1 MRIKVLGCLALVLA
15 SSVVASEV
23 SIYKWVD
30 DEGVVHFS
38 HSHPANKEATEVDIQ
53 VAYSSSAIDSEKT
66 TEEQKAEDDEENEE
80 LRLAQVEKNKKMFEE
95 NCQSAQANHKMLSNF
110 KKVLMQDE
118 NGNEKLLT
126 GEEITE
132 QLEINKKHLDV
143 YCEPSN

>member
-30 DEGVVHFS
+30 DKGVVHFS

-53 VAYSSSAIDSEKT
+53 VAYSSNATGSEET
-66 TEEQKAEDDEENEE
+66 AEEQKIEDDKKNEE
-80 LRLAQVEKNKKMFEE
+80 LRLAQAEKNKKMFEE
-95 NCQSAQANHKMLSNF
+95 NCQSAQANQKMLSNF

-132 QLEINKKHLDV
+132 QLEINKKHLDI